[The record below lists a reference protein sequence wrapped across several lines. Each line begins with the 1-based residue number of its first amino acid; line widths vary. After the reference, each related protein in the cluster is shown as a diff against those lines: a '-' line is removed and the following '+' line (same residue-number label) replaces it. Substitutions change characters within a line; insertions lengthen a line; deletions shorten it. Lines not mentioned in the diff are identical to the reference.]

1 MRIVPYLR
9 KKQKTTIKL
18 PLIPV
23 IVFDNKAARKQE
35 EERSGYFWSG
45 GLRPQMNAKCRI
57 SEKKKKLLFDNEAE
71 RR

>member
-1 MRIVPYLR
+1 M
-9 KKQKTTIKL
+9 
-18 PLIPV
+18 
-23 IVFDNKAARKQE
+23 FDNKAARKQE